1 MRRARVVPACVAPVL
16 VAATAALSLA
26 GCGNK
31 CPVPVTYSDAQL
43 KDIQKAV
50 EALPKDS
57 ILHQVMRDYEEER
70 DDLRFCR

>member
-1 MRRARVVPACVAPVL
+1 MRRARVVPAFVAPAL
-16 VAATAALSLA
+16 VAATGALALA
-26 GCGNK
+26 GCNK